1 MRIGWATPFNTRSA
15 IGKFSRAVCNELNA
29 RGYDIEII
37 RVEGGAERELEGLSC
52 DLSVIDAADCEVDDY
67 DELIVNFGNHAHY
80 HAQTLALVAKRSPLG
95 IFHDMEMRDFEWG
108 LMHRHAISMPHLL
121 GVEQEL
127 ADESPSDL
135 VNSEARP
142 VLATLAA
149 MTCGAVIHGPHY
161 RETIAAFCPGL
172 VDIIPLCFPDTGTA
186 RAAVIPSPGRRVTIF
201 GMINDNKQPGRV
213 LEALALLRP
222 RLGPVELHL
231 AGEIEDRV
239 RSALLAQSKRLGL
252 KSPFF
257 HGYVSDDRLQD
268 VIENSHAV
276 CCLRYPVTEG
286 GSASLV
292 TALFRARPL
301 IISDVASY
309 SMVPDRLAFKVSYGE
324 DPHDLAEVLLE
335 IFKNPDAAEARAI
348 KAREWAKE
356 RFSAPAYVDALEPL
370 LRSIG
375 QHASLAKTAR
385 QLVPSFTTPSHEPM
399 LVGVNAFAEVLDWME
414 ASQKD

>member
-15 IGKFSRAVCNELNA
+15 IAKFSRVVCDELSA
-29 RGYDIEII
+29 RGHDIEII
-37 RVEGGAERELEGLSC
+37 RVEGGVERELEALCC
-52 DLSVIDAADCEVDDY
+52 DLPVIDAADCEVDDY
-67 DELIVNFGNHAHY
+67 DALIVNFGNHAPY
-80 HAQTLALVAKRSPLG
+80 HAQALALVAKRSPLG

-108 LMHRHAISMPHLL
+108 LAHRHAIHMPHLL
-121 GVEQEL
+121 GVVQEL

-135 VNSEARP
+135 VNPEARP

-161 RETIAAFCPGL
+161 RETIAAFCPGP
-172 VDIIPLCFPDTGTA
+172 VEVIPLCFPDTGTA
-186 RAAVIPSPGRRVTIF
+186 RSAVPPSPGRRVTIF
-201 GMINDNKQPGRV
+201 GVINDNKQPGRV

-231 AGEIEDRV
+231 AGAVEDRV
-239 RSALLAQSKRLGL
+239 RNALLAQARRLGL

-309 SMVPDRLAFKVSYGE
+309 SMVPDELAFKVSYGE
-324 DPHDLAEVLLE
+324 NPQDLAEVLLE
-335 IFKNPDAAEARAI
+335 IFLNPDAAEARAI
-348 KAREWAKE
+348 EAREWAE
-356 RFSAPAYVDALEPL
+356 DRFSAPAYVDALEPL

-375 QHASLAKTAR
+375 RHALLTKAAR
-385 QLVPSFTTPSHEPM
+385 HLVPSFTTPINEPM
-399 LVGVNAFAEVLDWME
+399 LGAVNAFAEVLDWME
-414 ASQKD
+414 ASQK